1 MIRAFSPSVI
11 RIKYLTKKSV
21 LQAEY
26 LNPRSS
32 SGRISHYWRTRKQ
45 DNESPLASQLL
56 FLNSCTDLH
65 MESIFPWAS
74 IKQHSIIFFFF
85 TSSIKSDYT
94 SWCLFIHD
102 IEREWPCDRVKDA
115 ALWEHFVAESSTYCI
130 CLKKTNN
137 FYTVSSLH
145 LCPLKL
151 EVTHFSLFFSQT
163 SRAPHIQPY
172 HSQIQLAS
180 ILGFNFL
187 PEPWKYLT
195 DFIFTTSSS
204 LIKQGKIT
212 LIETT
217 FDWSDI
223 STL

>member
-1 MIRAFSPSVI
+1 MTLSHGHSLAKSKIRCCERASWQSSPCAISVE
-11 RIKYLTKKSV
+11 KNY
-21 LQAEY
+21 
-26 LNPRSS
+26 
-32 SGRISHYWRTRKQ
+32 
-45 DNESPLASQLL
+45 
-56 FLNSCTDLH
+56 
-65 MESIFPWAS
+65 
-74 IKQHSIIFFFF
+74 
-85 TSSIKSDYT
+85 
-94 SWCLFIHD
+94 
-102 IEREWPCDRVKDA
+102 
-115 ALWEHFVAESSTYCI
+115 
-130 CLKKTNN
+130 

-151 EVTHFSLFFSQT
+151 EVTHFFPLFFQTASTHLFLQT

-217 FDWSDI
+217 FD
-223 STL
+223 

>member
-1 MIRAFSPSVI
+1 MHWPTYG
-11 RIKYLTKKSV
+11 KYFPVGINKAA
-21 LQAEY
+21 QY
-26 LNPRSS
+26 
-32 SGRISHYWRTRKQ
+32 Y
-45 DNESPLASQLL
+45 LL
-56 FLNSCTDLH
+56 FFHKQNKKWLYKLVFIYSWHWKRVTMWQSQRRSIVRALRGRVLH
-65 MESIFPWAS
+65 VL
-74 IKQHSIIFFFF
+74 
-85 TSSIKSDYT
+85 Y
-94 SWCLFIHD
+94 L
-102 IEREWPCDRVKDA
+102 
-115 ALWEHFVAESSTYCI
+115 
-130 CLKKTNN
+130 LKKTNN
-137 FYTVSSLH
+137 FYTVSLLH

-180 ILGFNFL
+180 IVGFNFL

>member
-1 MIRAFSPSVI
+1 MIIQVGV
-11 RIKYLTKKSV
+11 YLFMTLKESDHVTKSKT
-21 LQAEY
+21 Q
-26 LNPRSS
+26 
-32 SGRISHYWRTRKQ
+32 HC
-45 DNESPLASQLL
+45 ES
-56 FLNSCTDLH
+56 
-65 MESIFPWAS
+65 
-74 IKQHSIIFFFF
+74 
-85 TSSIKSDYT
+85 T
-94 SWCLFIHD
+94 SWQSPP
-102 IEREWPCDRVKDA
+102 RTVSVK
-115 ALWEHFVAESSTYCI
+115 
-130 CLKKTNN
+130 KNPNN

-217 FDWSDI
+217 FD
-223 STL
+223 